1 MKFLESYFKYKIKS
15 FGRFLT
21 MILVYIVVFSLYGLD
36 KKAIVYPTLICFVCY
51 VISMVIDLIR
61 TYYREKMIERR
72 EEFPS
77 SETVI
82 EEAYRN
88 VATQLQEEK
97 KELVESDE
105 KKYQDMVDYY
115 TEWVHQIKTPIA
127 SIRLNQQNE
136 DSSFSRMIGED
147 IMRIEQ
153 YVEMVLAFLRLDS
166 QSSDYYFREYELDPL
181 IKATVKKYS
190 TWFIHRKISLS
201 YEPVG
206 TTVLTDEKWLSFVLE
221 QILNN
226 ALKYTKR
233 GTISIYLEGKNV
245 LCIKDT
251 GIGIAASDLPRI
263 FERGFTG
270 YNGRLDKKA
279 SGLGLFMCKQICDK
293 LGHEITAESVVG
305 EGTIIRII
313 FN

>member
-15 FGRFLT
+15 FGRFLA

-36 KKAIVYPTLICFVCY
+36 KKAIAYPTLICFVCY

-77 SETVI
+77 SETII

-181 IKATVKKYS
+181 IKAMVKKYS

-233 GTISIYLEGKNV
+233 GTISIYLEGENV

>member
-77 SETVI
+77 SETII

>member
-77 SETVI
+77 SETII

-233 GTISIYLEGKNV
+233 GTISIYLEGENV

>member
-15 FGRFLT
+15 FGRFLS

-36 KKAIVYPTLICFVCY
+36 KKAIAYPTLICFVCY

-77 SETVI
+77 SETII

>member
-15 FGRFLT
+15 FGRFLA

-77 SETVI
+77 SETII

>member
-36 KKAIVYPTLICFVCY
+36 KKAIVYPTLICFVGY
-51 VISMVIDLIR
+51 VIVMVIDLIR